1 MGNVAIINDISGVS
15 REISCIACGI
25 QSGEVRLPVE
35 RLAETEHFVL
45 EQDFEWPIEGFLIV
59 ASKRHVFCLDELDEE
74 ETEECFALVRKAR
87 KALREVMG
95 TKYVTMIFH
104 EKTPTSHFHV
114 WLFPWH
120 DWMLEKFSGKP
131 HEVSDI
137 MKFSK
142 EHFSDEKNLNAIRVT
157 VENIRKTLSL

>member
-1 MGNVAIINDISGVS
+1 MAIIKDISGAS

-25 QSGEVRLPVE
+25 QSGEVQLPVE

-59 ASKRHVFCLDELDEE
+59 ASKRHVFCLDELDEK
-74 ETEECFALVRKAR
+74 ETGECFALVRKAR

-95 TKYVTMIFH
+95 KKYVTMIFH

-114 WLFPWH
+114 WIFPWH
-120 DWMLEKFSGKP
+120 KWMLENFSGKP
-131 HEVSDI
+131 HEVLDI

-142 EHFSDEKNLNAIRVT
+142 EHFSDEEHLNAIRVT
-157 VENIRKTLSL
+157 AENIRKSLFP